1 MRDGLP
7 FFVLLMFRCIGY
19 GMFRCVT
26 AGDRNSW
33 SRVGA
38 GVLWKCIDFYGF
50 GYIILQRSIIYR
62 YPIQDRRRQDVRMIL
77 FQR

>member
-26 AGDRNSW
+26 TGDRNSW
-33 SRVGA
+33 GR
-38 GVLWKCIDFYGF
+38 GF
-50 GYIILQRSIIYR
+50 ME
-62 YPIQDRRRQDVRMIL
+62 VH
-77 FQR
+77 